1 MKIDILNLAAST
13 NYAQTKLESK
23 LLISN
28 KFIFFNSYAVLT
40 TLLKYI
46 LIK

>member
-23 LLISN
+23 LLIS
-28 KFIFFNSYAVLT
+28 
-40 TLLKYI
+40 LKLEKIIKSKNGKI
-46 LIK
+46 L